1 MEKCILKNYTPSQS
15 CGSERGFY
23 VVSVVVSVLASERM
37 RGPAVN
43 NLSALG
49 RVCLQ
54 GWCRRP
60 EPSLYRKVQ
69 RPTERPAFDR
79 EAFLSRRGHLGDI
92 SRGLVVT
99 CHVALPP
106 CFLQGGTRHL

>member
-23 VVSVVVSVLASERM
+23 VVSVVVSILASARM

-60 EPSLYRKVQ
+60 EPSLDRKAQ
-69 RPTERPAFDR
+69 RPTERPSLTEKHF
-79 EAFLSRRGHLGDI
+79 FLEE
-92 SRGLVVT
+92 
-99 CHVALPP
+99 
-106 CFLQGGTRHL
+106 GTWEIFPESLL